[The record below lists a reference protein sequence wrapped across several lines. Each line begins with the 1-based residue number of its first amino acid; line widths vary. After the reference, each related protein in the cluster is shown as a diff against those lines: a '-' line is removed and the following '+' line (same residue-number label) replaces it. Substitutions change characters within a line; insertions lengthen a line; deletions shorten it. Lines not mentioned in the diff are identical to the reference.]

1 MPNNIKVFLIALLI
15 FAFTDYANAQP
26 EDGVRI
32 GAIDLQKSGA
42 NYYNYSDPDK
52 VNIEVI
58 VMGGVKN
65 PGKYLIP
72 EGTTLITL
80 LALSGTATEKEIY
93 ENIRI
98 IRPDNTSG
106 QLTATNVMVLNY
118 ENLFDDKTTGRYNN
132 ANPVLNPGDIVVM
145 KLRPDKSWWDYL
157 KDIMFVI
164 TPLLAIANLIVSIQ
178 RLNN

>member
-1 MPNNIKVFLIALLI
+1 MVPIIPGIA
-15 FAFTDYANAQP
+15 DAQP

-72 EGTTLITL
+72 QGTTLITL

-98 IRPDNTSG
+98 IRPDNLSG
-106 QLTATNVMVLNY
+106 QLTSTNVLVLNY
-118 ENLFDDKTTGRYNN
+118 ENIFSDKTSGTYSNV
-132 ANPVLNPGDIVVM
+132 NPVLNPGDIVVM
-145 KLRPDKSWWDYL
+145 KLRPDKTWWDYV
-157 KDIMFVI
+157 KDTLFIL
-164 TPLLAIANLIVSIQ
+164 TPLVAIANLIVTIQ
-178 RLNN
+178 RNN